1 MSSDKI
7 ENGSSF
13 NNGKKRGRKELRV
26 IRRTSAKNSDL
37 TRMGKKSY
45 ESHEDSNKYFDRNEI
60 NEKEEEKDQEEGS
73 NDDDD
78 DERKENIYG
87 ALLTILKSEHPEP
100 KRRKKSSNNLN
111 NNLSQTEQ
119 DPKKYITQD
128 DDEITNTDVVLESE
142 NEQIEN
148 ALDEKQANE
157 REDEDEEE
165 ETISDHDSLDSEDET
180 DPFESHFNK
189 ASEQFIDK
197 LDNAF
202 KSREIK
208 YKSLKLSGNSI
219 DQYMLYSE
227 PRILTDQNS
236 RSAQIKTPIIKSSI
250 HSYFLKQRLKV
261 QNDLMDPKKD
271 NLTQL
276 QKDLVDPM
284 FQYKDILYEYGNY
297 GTDEEQYRNLYSIHI
312 LNHIYKTRD
321 RILKN
326 NQKLQD
332 NPDAEFLDQ
341 GFTRPKVLIIAP
353 TRDTA
358 YHIVDI
364 IINKSGI
371 DQVDKKSKFK
381 DQFLEE
387 SLPPS
392 SKPKSFQHIFKGN
405 TNDFFILGIKF
416 TRKAIKLYSNFYQS
430 DIIVCSPLGLQM
442 IVENTDKKKR
452 QDDFLS
458 SIELTIIDQLYS
470 IEFQNIS
477 HLFTIFDHLNR
488 IPQEQ
493 HDTDFSRIR
502 MWYIND
508 QARLF
513 RQTMIFTKYISPV
526 ANSFINGKCQNWSG
540 RWKNHRVIQP
550 EQSGIGQLGLR
561 VRQIFQRF
569 DVLDSNVVDEPE
581 YRFKNFTS
589 VVIPSIIKSTGYEE
603 GILIYITDY
612 SDYVRIRNYMK
623 DKTNILF
630 GDINEYSDQRQLTA
644 NRTLFQQ
651 NRIKVL
657 LYTERLHHFRR
668 YEIKGVKSVI
678 FYKPPSNP
686 EFYNEIIR
694 YIGKSVFL
702 DKADINISTVKC
714 IYSKMDALALE
725 NIVGT
730 KRAGIL
736 CHAQNETYEFK

>member
-7 ENGSSF
+7 GDSVSF
-13 NNGKKRGRKELRV
+13 NNSKKRGRKELRV
-26 IRRTSAKNSDL
+26 IKRTYARKTDLARRE
-37 TRMGKKSY
+37 KKSY
-45 ESHEDSNKYFDRNEI
+45 EPHKDSNEHFNG
-60 NEKEEEKDQEEGS
+60 NNSNEEEEEEGDQELES
-73 NDDDD
+73 DDD
-78 DERKENIYG
+78 DERKEKVYG
-87 ALLTILKSEHPEP
+87 ALLTILNSEHPEP
-100 KRRKKSSNNLN
+100 KKRKKDSNHDT
-111 NNLSQTEQ
+111 SQIKQ
-119 DPKKYITQD
+119 DPGKDISQD
-128 DDEITNTDVVLESE
+128 NDKDTDLEVVLESD
-142 NEQIEN
+142 NEQFQN
-148 ALDEKQANE
+148 ALEE
-157 REDEDEEE
+157 EEEE
-165 ETISDHDSLDSEDET
+165 ETISDTDSFDSEDET
-180 DPFESHFNK
+180 DPFESHFNNI
-189 ASEQFIDK
+189 SEQFIDK

-202 KSREIK
+202 KSHEIK
-208 YKSLKLSGNSI
+208 YKSLKLNSDSG
-219 DQYMLYSE
+219 DQYALYSE
-227 PRILTDQNS
+227 PKILTNENS
-236 RSAQIKTPIIKSSI
+236 STEPIKTPIIKSSI

-261 QNDLMDPKKD
+261 QNDLIDSKKD
-271 NLTQL
+271 TLTKI

-284 FQYKDILYEYGNY
+284 FQYKDILYEYSNY
-297 GTDEEQYRNLYSIHI
+297 GKDEDQYRDLYSIHI

-358 YHIVDI
+358 YHIVNT

-381 DQFLEE
+381 DQFFEE

-392 SKPKSFQHIFKGN
+392 SKPKSFQAIFKGN

-458 SIELTIIDQLYS
+458 SIELTVIDQLHS
-470 IEFQNIS
+470 IEFQNVS

-488 IPQEQ
+488 IPKEQ

-508 QARLF
+508 QAKLF
-513 RQTMIFTKYISPV
+513 RQTMIFTKYVSPV
-526 ANSFINGKCQNWSG
+526 ANSIINGKCQNWSG
-540 RWKNHRVIQP
+540 RWKNHRVIQL
-550 EQSGIGQLGLR
+550 EQSSIGQLGLR
-561 VRQIFQRF
+561 VRQIFLRF
-569 DVLDSNVVDEPE
+569 DMLDGNIVDEPD

-589 VVIPSIIKSTGYEE
+589 MVIPSIMKSTGYED

-651 NRIKVL
+651 GRIKVL

-686 EFYNEIIR
+686 EFYNEVVR

-702 DKADINISTVKC
+702 DQADINISTVRC
-714 IYSKMDALALE
+714 VYSKLDALALE